1 MPTALISA
9 VGGGGLFSGLLGK
22 LISFAISSIFQSMFA
37 PDEPEQPEPE
47 GPLLN
52 KRSNTSSIP
61 VIYGTRKVGGN
72 RVFVSTDGSKNDTLH
87 VVLLVC
93 EGEIDGFQDV
103 YLDDVK
109 LRFNNKPA
117 VFSDN
122 TTYSPIGAVERD
134 NLANDMNTDKYSG
147 LVDITFHNGSDDQA
161 ADSGLVNVNGWTSN
175 HRLRGRAYVYVRI
188 TYDQDTFSSIPS
200 ITTDVRGKRVFDPRT
215 NTTGYSENPAVC
227 LRDYLTNTNYGR
239 GLDPLTISEDDIIT
253 AAMYCDENITLLDSA
268 GATISSGARYTLNGV
283 VKTDSTLYSN
293 TQSILTHMRGFLVFT
308 SGRYVLRLDRAETS
322 SVLYDES
329 NIIGSLTAALGTK
342 KNTLNRMRVTFW
354 NPEKNG
360 EDDTI
365 ILDPKVLLNTL
376 TSRDQTRVTAAGLV
390 DGDNM
395 VYVRDVLDNGV
406 ILSRELQLPYCDSPH
421 VARYIANQEIE
432 QSRQQIKITFDTG
445 IAGLQNDIG
454 DIIRVRHNSMGWGYY
469 TQTIDGQ
476 TVLLPEAPITVNNI
490 GQTGIIPNWSPSINY
505 ATNATVTFDGLVYV
519 ASTDPG
525 TGVSPPNSP
534 WTVLQNFN
542 DIPNLLSEFG
552 LIIGPDGNIANNLG
566 IGGGFLYKEFRILGL
581 TMKEQEEVELT
592 CMEYDATVFDA
603 MPLGVVDNTPNTSF
617 TNPNIIPAVDSASL
631 TFSEELYVT
640 STSGGVKSSVVF
652 NWIEPNTPFIRSY
665 DVFIHRPEESWDIRD
680 DYRIGDKVTNNNGR
694 WEAVRISGPTA
705 NDTAITIT
713 GSPQNIT
720 AGTLI
725 AVNDPVEFFRAVITQ
740 TGVEDAT
747 GTLDANLGNT
757 VLWRPDDGS
766 GAIEPF
772 VGSVHWTQ
780 LTSVADED
788 YIFQTSTTGR
798 EFTLL
803 DSKPGTHDIRLRP
816 NSVTGVRG
824 PFTTR
829 TDISI
834 LGLIRPPSDITG
846 FGLGIQGTLA
856 LLTWDP
862 SRDLDVR
869 IGGSIQVRHNP
880 GVVDSIDFASRN
892 LDSLWN
898 NSALLTEGKSG
909 VTSQILVPLT
919 RGTYMMKAIDAS
931 GIESITPAA
940 ILNEVGSEVTLFP
953 INNIG
958 ENPGWAGITADDDAD
973 TIVGNDS
980 SDVERF
986 QGTGDSIVPAPDWLI
1001 STDYEIGSR
1010 VTFDGV
1016 VYVAISD
1023 PAVGV
1028 TPPNSPWEIVHV
1040 LRLSTLAVWS
1050 PTVPYS
1056 EGDQVLYNGVI
1067 HEVKS
1072 GQSVGEPAPGANNET
1087 PEGQLVS
1094 QWGLIS
1100 QLGSVGSEQ
1109 WTSGTTVVPVVRNAL
1124 TVLDIPQFTQGV
1136 YYFATQ
1142 VGFGAVESQEIAP
1155 ILSFRAQNIGDS
1167 IDNVQEPIDSLL
1179 TNIDDLGDPFAAA
1192 STSVR
1197 MEISTTNEDPD
1208 DINSVWSNYTTF
1220 TQGSYNF
1227 RGSRFRLV
1235 INTSNLGTQVTV
1247 TEAGIETNLPAR
1259 TINNISPLSWTPND
1273 ATMGISGFED
1283 VIFNDT
1289 TASGPGS
1296 SFFSGGGNLGT
1307 QSAEPSLSIVSEN
1320 IFPGEYFV
1328 ITNQDSDN
1336 PTVDN
1341 FENGQEAEAPLP
1353 HLGFRIRYYRV
1364 GSTLVCVDS
1373 ACVTTPIDTRVSVP
1387 AAPNIGTTGSDG
1399 LIKDKTLNFDYQAQ
1413 GY

>member
-215 NTTGYSENPAVC
+215 ETTGYSENPAVC

-239 GLDPLTISEDDIIT
+239 GLDPLTISDDDIMI

-476 TVLLPEAPITVNNI
+476 TVLIPEAPITVNNI

-552 LIIGPDGNIANNLG
+552 LITGPDGNIANNLG

-713 GSPQNIT
+713 ASDQNIT

-725 AVNDPVEFFRAVITQ
+725 AVNTPTEFFRAVIAQ
-740 TGVEDAT
+740 TGVNT
-747 GTLDANLGNT
+747 TNIQANLGNT

-766 GAIEPF
+766 GAVEPF

-780 LTSVADED
+780 LLVVADED

-834 LGLIRPPSDITG
+834 LGLIRAPSDITG
-846 FGLGIQGTLA
+846 FGLAIEGTLA
-856 LLTWDP
+856 LLTWTP
-862 SRDLDVR
+862 SADLDVR

-880 GVVDSIDFASRN
+880 GIIATDTQTASEVFAGAD

-898 NSALLTEGKSG
+898 NSAVLTEGKSG
-909 VTSQILVPLT
+909 VTSQILVPLLQ
-919 RGTYMMKAIDAS
+919 GAYMMKAFDSS
-931 GIESITPAA
+931 GIQSITPAA
-940 ILNEVGSEVTLFP
+940 ILNEVGSEVRLFP
-953 INNIG
+953 ITNIS
-958 ENPGWAGITADDDAD
+958 ENPNWDGISIDAD

-980 SDVERF
+980 TNVEL
-986 QGTGDSIVPAPDWLI
+986 S
-1001 STDYEIGSR
+1001 GS
-1010 VTFDGV
+1010 
-1016 VYVAISD
+1016 
-1023 PAVGV
+1023 
-1028 TPPNSPWEIVHV
+1028 E
-1040 LRLSTLAVWS
+1040 LRLSTLADWS
-1050 PTVPYS
+1050 PTTPYA
-1056 EGDQVLYNGVI
+1056 EGDQVLYNGAVY
-1067 HEVKS
+1067 EVRA
-1072 GQSVGEPAPGANNET
+1072 GQSVSEPAPGANNET
-1087 PEGQLVS
+1087 PQGELIS

-1100 QLGSVGSEQ
+1100 QRGSIVSEE
-1109 WTSGTTVVPVVRNAL
+1109 WVAATRNAL
-1124 TVLDIPQFTQGV
+1124 TVLDIPQFTSGT
-1136 YYFATQ
+1136 YYFNNDI
-1142 VGFGAVESQEIAP
+1142 VFDDVESQEIAP
-1155 ILSFRAQNIGDS
+1155 IINFSAQNIGGT
-1167 IDNVQEPIDSLL
+1167 IDNLADPIDSLL
-1179 TNIDDLGDPFAAA
+1179 TNIEDLGDPFAAA
-1192 STSVR
+1192 STNVR
-1197 MEISTTNEDPD
+1197 MEVSTTSNTGALTAIPDNE
-1208 DINSVWSNYTTF
+1208 WSTYTTF
-1220 TQGSYNF
+1220 TSGSYNF
-1227 RGSRFRLV
+1227 RAARFRIV
-1235 INTSNLGTQVTV
+1235 INTSVIGTQVTV
-1247 TEAGIETNLPAR
+1247 SEAGIETNLPAK
-1259 TINNISPLSWTPND
+1259 TLNNTSSLAWVGTEEGVNP
-1273 ATMGISGFED
+1273 GFED
-1283 VIFNDT
+1283 VIYENT
-1289 TASGPGS
+1289 
-1296 SFFSGGGNLGT
+1296 SGGNSFHGGGT
-1307 QSAEPSLSIVSEN
+1307 SSNSGISKPDIAIVAEN
-1320 IFPGEYFV
+1320 IFPGEYFIV
-1328 ITNQDSDN
+1328 TTNNAPIGGTLCTAANGTFTLDDPQ
-1336 PTVDN
+1336 PTSEGACGVRGGTFTSGTCTGAGTCTDHDTDLS
-1341 FENGQEAEAPLP
+1341 GGVEADAPDP
-1353 HLGFRIRYYRV
+1353 NEGFRIRFFRV
-1364 GSTLVCVDS
+1364 RTATVSGVKVQ
-1373 ACVTTPIDTRVSVP
+1373 RVPDP
-1387 AAPNIGTTGSDG
+1387 AADGTVQ
-1399 LIKDKTLNFDYQAQ
+1399 DKTLNFDYQAT

>member
-239 GLDPLTISEDDIIT
+239 GLDPLTISDDDIMI

-476 TVLLPEAPITVNNI
+476 TVLIPEAPITINNI

-552 LIIGPDGNIANNLG
+552 LITGPDGNIANNLG

-713 GSPQNIT
+713 ASDQNIT

-725 AVNDPVEFFRAVITQ
+725 AVNDPVEFFRAVIDQ
-740 TGVEDAT
+740 NGVNTADILT
-747 GTLDANLGNT
+747 DLGNT

-766 GAIEPF
+766 GAVEPF

-780 LTSVADED
+780 LLVVADED

-880 GVVDSIDFASRN
+880 GVVDSIDFADQN

-953 INNIG
+953 INNIS
-958 ENPGWAGITADDDAD
+958 ENPGWAGITADAD

-980 SDVERF
+980 FNVERF
-986 QGTGDSIVPAPDWLI
+986 PETGDPA
-1001 STDYEIGSR
+1001 S
-1010 VTFDGV
+1010 
-1016 VYVAISD
+1016 
-1023 PAVGV
+1023 
-1028 TPPNSPWEIVHV
+1028 

-1067 HEVKS
+1067 YNV
-1072 GQSVGEPAPGANNET
+1072 
-1087 PEGQLVS
+1087 
-1094 QWGLIS
+1094 I
-1100 QLGSVGSEQ
+1100 
-1109 WTSGTTVVPVVRNAL
+1109 R
-1124 TVLDIPQFTQGV
+1124 V
-1136 YYFATQ
+1136 YWRTC
-1142 VGFGAVESQEIAP
+1142 
-1155 ILSFRAQNIGDS
+1155 
-1167 IDNVQEPIDSLL
+1167 
-1179 TNIDDLGDPFAAA
+1179 
-1192 STSVR
+1192 
-1197 MEISTTNEDPD
+1197 
-1208 DINSVWSNYTTF
+1208 
-1220 TQGSYNF
+1220 
-1227 RGSRFRLV
+1227 SR
-1235 INTSNLGTQVTV
+1235 S
-1247 TEAGIETNLPAR
+1247 
-1259 TINNISPLSWTPND
+1259 
-1273 ATMGISGFED
+1273 
-1283 VIFNDT
+1283 
-1289 TASGPGS
+1289 
-1296 SFFSGGGNLGT
+1296 
-1307 QSAEPSLSIVSEN
+1307 
-1320 IFPGEYFV
+1320 
-1328 ITNQDSDN
+1328 
-1336 PTVDN
+1336 
-1341 FENGQEAEAPLP
+1341 
-1353 HLGFRIRYYRV
+1353 
-1364 GSTLVCVDS
+1364 
-1373 ACVTTPIDTRVSVP
+1373 
-1387 AAPNIGTTGSDG
+1387 
-1399 LIKDKTLNFDYQAQ
+1399 K
-1413 GY
+1413 

>member
-215 NTTGYSENPAVC
+215 ETTGYSENPAVC

-239 GLDPLTISEDDIIT
+239 GLDPLTISDDDIMI

-552 LIIGPDGNIANNLG
+552 LITGPDGNIANNLG

-713 GSPQNIT
+713 ASDQNIT

-725 AVNDPVEFFRAVITQ
+725 AVNDPVEFFRAVIDQ
-740 TGVEDAT
+740 NGVNTADILT
-747 GTLDANLGNT
+747 DLGNT

-766 GAIEPF
+766 GAVEPF

-780 LTSVADED
+780 LLVVADED

-862 SRDLDVR
+862 SSDLDVR

-880 GVVDSIDFASRN
+880 GVVDSVDFADQN
-892 LDSLWN
+892 LNTLWN

-919 RGTYMMKAIDAS
+919 RGTYLMKAIDAS

-953 INNIG
+953 ITNIS
-958 ENPGWAGITADDDAD
+958 ENPGWVGITADAD

-980 SDVERF
+980 FNVERF
-986 QGTGDSIVPAPDWLI
+986 PETGDPA
-1001 STDYEIGSR
+1001 S
-1010 VTFDGV
+1010 
-1016 VYVAISD
+1016 
-1023 PAVGV
+1023 
-1028 TPPNSPWEIVHV
+1028 

-1056 EGDQVLYNGVI
+1056 EGDQVLYDTDIYNASESI
-1067 HEVKS
+1067 
-1072 GQSVGEPAPGANNET
+1072 GEPAPGANNET
-1087 PEGQLVS
+1087 PEGEQLVS

-1100 QLGSVGSEQ
+1100 QRSGIASEQ
-1109 WTSGTTVVPVVRNAL
+1109 WSPPVARNAL
-1124 TVLDIPQFTQGV
+1124 TALDIPQFTQGV
-1136 YYFATQ
+1136 YYFETQ

-1155 ILSFRAQNIGDS
+1155 ILSFTAQNIGDS

-1179 TNIDDLGDPFAAA
+1179 TNIDDLGDPNAAA

-1197 MEISTTNEDPD
+1197 MEVSTTNEDPSN
-1208 DINSVWSNYTTF
+1208 INSVWSNYTTF

-1247 TEAGIETNLPAR
+1247 TEAGILTNLPAR
-1259 TINNISPLSWTPND
+1259 TINNIVTLSWIPDD
-1273 ATMGISGFED
+1273 ATVTGFED
-1283 VIFNDT
+1283 VFYE
-1289 TASGPGS
+1289 TASGAGS
-1296 SFFSGGGNLGT
+1296 TFFSGGGNLGT

-1328 ITNQDSDN
+1328 ITNQDSAN
-1336 PTVDN
+1336 PTTNN
-1341 FENGQEAEAPLP
+1341 FENGQEEEAPLP

-1364 GSTLVCVDS
+1364 GTVQVCTDS
-1373 ACVTTPIDTRVSVP
+1373 ACTTTTPVP
-1387 AAPNIGTTGSDG
+1387 ASPNIGATGSDG
-1399 LIKDKTLNFDYQAQ
+1399 LIADKTLNFDYQAQ